1 MLHLSRAGRAWMT
14 VPALAAGALMLAGTP
29 AFAADTAPIYN
40 VTQEGMTSAEGA
52 KLADAF
58 GIPNSVAPS
67 GAFGY
72 TSPAFGQVPQKQA
85 EAGKDESGRAT
96 QSQALDMDA
105 LKAIRPLSDA
115 AASRQSAR
123 LLSLVGLSPDLKA
136 EPSIS
141 HTELSLSDREGKLT
155 DKYALDTAVSY
166 KFTLGG
172 LPVDGQG

>member
-1 MLHLSRAGRAWMT
+1 MPHSPRAGRAWMA

-58 GIPNSVAPS
+58 NIPNSVAPN

-72 TSPAFGQVPQKQA
+72 TSPAFGEVPQKQVD
-85 EAGKDESGRAT
+85 AGKDEAGRPT

-105 LKAIRPLSDA
+105 LKSIRPLSEAA
-115 AASRQSAR
+115 AASPSPRPR
-123 LLSLVGLSPDLKA
+123 L
-136 EPSIS
+136 
-141 HTELSLSDREGKLT
+141 
-155 DKYALDTAVSY
+155 
-166 KFTLGG
+166 TLGRG
-172 LPVDGQG
+172 PP